1 MTKSTSSTKFE
12 TRAYWRAHGERLRTT
27 RQALKISE
35 QEAATVYGVTLRTYQ
50 KWECG
55 GRQGNA
61 MRIMDGIKAF
71 ALKYNVSCDWIVLGR
86 RHGIG
91 RRGIP
96 KLFHAARSRPWE
108 TAGGFI
114 LRGSRVPENP
124 EPGRAKSQPCRQRL
138 FLSLAPARSPPLR
151 DTSRQI
157 LGNLSLHASHRAA
170 APV

>member
-50 KWECG
+50 NWERGC
-55 GRQGNA
+55 RQGNA

-86 RHGIG
+86 RHGCD
-91 RRGIP
+91 
-96 KLFHAARSRPWE
+96 LARPGSGFSGTRLPRKIKRPQFPTGGCMVALWRFSR
-108 TAGGFI
+108 
-114 LRGSRVPENP
+114 
-124 EPGRAKSQPCRQRL
+124 
-138 FLSLAPARSPPLR
+138 
-151 DTSRQI
+151 
-157 LGNLSLHASHRAA
+157 
-170 APV
+170 